1 MKSFLFIT
9 LIMTMACCSVFA
21 QNEKAEDEALI
32 KQVIQSAYVDG
43 LCNNADEEAVQNG
56 FHPGFELCYAGR
68 GNAMWKLP
76 IYNWIG
82 IAKEG
87 KATKHKYS
95 FQDEFTTVK
104 FLYVDVEGNIAVSK
118 FEFYEGETL
127 KYIDFLSLI
136 RFEDGWKIVSKIS
149 HPVPGE

>member
-1 MKSFLFIT
+1 MKSFLIIT
-9 LIMTMACCSVFA
+9 IIMSMVCCNVFA
-21 QNEKAEDEALI
+21 QDDNSKDENLI

-43 LCNNADEEAVQNG
+43 LCNDADEEAVQAG
-56 FHPGFELCYAGR
+56 FHPGFELVYAGR

-76 IYNWIG
+76 IHNWIG
-82 IAKEG
+82 MAKEG

-118 FEFYEGETL
+118 IEFYEGDVL

-136 RFEDGWKIVSKIS
+136 RFEDGWKIVSKIA

>member
-21 QNEKAEDEALI
+21 QNE
-32 KQVIQSAYVDG
+32 
-43 LCNNADEEAVQNG
+43 
-56 FHPGFELCYAGR
+56 
-68 GNAMWKLP
+68 
-76 IYNWIG
+76 
-82 IAKEG
+82 KEG

-104 FLYVDVEGNIAVSK
+104 FLYVDIDGNIAVSK